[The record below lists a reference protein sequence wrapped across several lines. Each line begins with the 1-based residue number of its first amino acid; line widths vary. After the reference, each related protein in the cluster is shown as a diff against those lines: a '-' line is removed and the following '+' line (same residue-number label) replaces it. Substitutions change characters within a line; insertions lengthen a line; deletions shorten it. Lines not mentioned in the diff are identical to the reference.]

1 MYEAAIKG
9 EAGEDVRRRV
19 GSRIR
24 ELVNA
29 VEALERRAQEEH

>member
-1 MYEAAIKG
+1 MYEAAIKE

-19 GSRIR
+19 GGRIR